1 MRQDYTDITVVLDR
15 SGSMVSIR
23 EDMEGGFA
31 EFLKEQKLQPGKC
44 TLTLNQFDTV
54 FENVYTGKDIRDVN
68 SLTIAPRGG
77 TALIDAIGRTI
88 NETGKRLEAMPE
100 AERPFKV
107 VVVIVTDGEENS
119 SREFKSE
126 DIKAMVALQ
135 ESVYKWNFIYLGA
148 NQDAF
153 SVAGNIGVSM
163 GKAMNFTNDC
173 AGEVFKNF
181 SGKMT
186 GIRSM
191 SSGQYCQLSANNVS
205 LYNDVDV
212 IQLNEK
218 VVDIDVVATS

>member
-31 EFLKEQKLQPGKC
+31 TFLKEQKLEPGKC
-44 TLTLNQFDTV
+44 TLTLNQFDTH
-54 FENVYTGKDIRDVN
+54 FENVYTEKDVRDIN
-68 SLTIAPRGG
+68 SLTIQPRGG
-77 TALIDAIGRTI
+77 TALIDAIGTTI
-88 NETGKRLEAMPE
+88 NETGKRLAAMKE
-100 AERPFKV
+100 IDRPFKV
-107 VVVIVTDGEENS
+107 VIVVITDGEENS

-126 DIKAMVALQ
+126 QIKAMIEHQ

-163 GKAMNFTNDC
+163 GKAMNFTNDN

-186 GIRSM
+186 QIRSM
-191 SSGQYCQLSANNVS
+191 SSGAYCQMAANNVP
-205 LYNDVDV
+205 LYNQVDE
-212 IQLNEK
+212 IQLNAA
-218 VVDIDVVATS
+218 VVPDLIKTA